1 MRLLIDTHVLL
12 WQLADDQRFKKR
24 WRTVLEDD
32 ATQIFV
38 SDVSLWEIVV
48 KVRTGRLS
56 IDIEEVEE
64 EVVAFGY
71 LPLAIKRVHIRELK
85 RLPLVH
91 RDPFDHLLLAQARV
105 EGLTMLS
112 DDREFRRFDVALA

>member
-1 MRLLIDTHVLL
+1 M
-12 WQLADDQRFKKR
+12 
-24 WRTVLEDD
+24 
-32 ATQIFV
+32 
-38 SDVSLWEIVV
+38 

-71 LPLAIKRVHIRELK
+71 VPLAIKRVHIRELK

-112 DDREFRRFDVALA
+112 DDREFRHYDVALA